1 MICTQIDSY
10 VKSLIRNLEMLWVV
24 TLNDGTKVYSDYER
38 PTTND
43 HPFIRLK
50 KHCETNNRHINKVEA
65 LMFGA
70 PHTIMLEDKNGLDG
84 IFILRGSSKDI
95 KIETGET
102 GPSYKQLIVGL
113 LREDEDIVDIK
124 KFCWPENSIE
134 PFNQTRLVTPEN
146 AKLMI
151 FKNGST
157 KKTRESIQVALQRSD
172 V

>member
-1 MICTQIDSY
+1 MICTHIDSY
-10 VKSLIRNLEMLWVV
+10 IKNLIRNLEMLWVA

-38 PTTND
+38 PTTSD

-50 KHCETNNRHINKVEA
+50 KHCEQNNQYVIKVEA

-70 PHTIMLEDKNGLDG
+70 PHTIMFEDKNGLDG
-84 IFILRGSSKDI
+84 LFILRGSSRDI

-102 GPSYKQLIVGL
+102 SPSYKQLVVGL
-113 LREDEDIVDIK
+113 LRDDEDIIDIR

-134 PFNQTRLVTPEN
+134 PFNQTRLITPEN

-157 KKTRESIQVALQRSD
+157 KKARESIQIALQRSD